1 MKPKG
6 GVTLII
12 TVGGAENPSHGHSV
26 KSKKGNKMIKV
37 PIDALASDTE
47 EGVVVEPVAG
57 DEITLDAVGGVVG
70 DVVDGVAHVEISSV
84 NGVPVEYGDLP
95 AEEDELADAEMDVMG
110 DELLAAAAV
119 QDEEMGL

>member
-12 TVGGAENPSHGHSV
+12 TVGGAENPSHGHSI
-26 KSKKGNKMIKV
+26 KSKKGKKTMIKI
-37 PIDALASDTE
+37 PLDALASDTE
-47 EGVVVEPVAG
+47 DGVVVEPVAG
-57 DEITLDAVGGVVG
+57 DAVMLDAVEGVVS

-84 NGVPVEYGDLP
+84 NGVPVEYGDAP
-95 AEEDELADAEMDVMG
+95 AEEIAEEDMDVMG
-110 DELLAAAAV
+110 DELLAAAAI

>member
-57 DEITLDAVGGVVG
+57 DEITLDAVGGVVS
-70 DVVDGVAHVEISSV
+70 DVVDGVADVESSSV
-84 NGVPVEYGDLP
+84 SGVPVEYGDLP

-110 DELLAAAAV
+110 DELLAAAAA

>member
-12 TVGGAENPSHGHSV
+12 TVGGAENPSHGHSI
-26 KSKKGNKMIKV
+26 KSKKGETMIKI
-37 PIDALASDTE
+37 PLDALASDTE
-47 EGVVVEPVAG
+47 DGVVVEPVAG
-57 DEITLDAVGGVVG
+57 DAVMLDAVEGVVS

-84 NGVPVEYGDLP
+84 NGVPIEYGDAP
-95 AEEDELADAEMDVMG
+95 AEEIAEEDMDVMG